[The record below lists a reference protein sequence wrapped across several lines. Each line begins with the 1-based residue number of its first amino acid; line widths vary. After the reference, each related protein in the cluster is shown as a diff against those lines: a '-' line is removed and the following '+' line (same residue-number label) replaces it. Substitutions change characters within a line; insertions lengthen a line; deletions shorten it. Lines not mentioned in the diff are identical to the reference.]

1 MNHGKSICEHL
12 KGIRRMI
19 AEEYNIPLKQTECT
33 YEGDCKGTCPHCE
46 AELQYLEHEIMR
58 CKLEGEDMSFEGIAS
73 RYLKDFFV
81 DTSEGGDTKQLIEDY
96 LFTGLYCPDIL
107 DEE

>member
-58 CKLEGEDMSFEGIAS
+58 RKLEGEDMSFEGIAS

-81 DTSEGGDTKQLIEDY
+81 DTSEEAIQSS
-96 LFTGLYCPDIL
+96 
-107 DEE
+107 

>member
-1 MNHGKSICEHL
+1 M
-12 KGIRRMI
+12 RR
-19 AEEYNIPLKQTECT
+19 
-33 YEGDCKGTCPHCE
+33 
-46 AELQYLEHEIMR
+46 
-58 CKLEGEDMSFEGIAS
+58 KLEGEDMSFEGIAS